1 MKFGKRLASEAS
13 RRWRGSFLDYKAV
26 KRAIQLDVDCRDA
39 TGRNF
44 DIVLR
49 HELHKVSAFY
59 VDKEAELM
67 AAMRDP
73 LQRSP
78 AQLTMLRSEL
88 TDLRKFVVLN
98 YIAVIKAAKKRNRH
112 LKAACSERVHQVRA
126 VELLSLQYFFT
137 SPRLAALSAEAEVLA
152 QESAAQPELS
162 KQLADF
168 QCPICLEVL
177 HNPVLLTCAH
187 RFCWGCLLA
196 HCASVAQRSRGHDHG
211 EECEKGKEG
220 SQEVAHQHL
229 SQTVLDSVAE
239 DSATSTAST
248 YDCPVCRK
256 AQLLDLDRLQVD
268 QHLKKF
274 IEGLKLREAGSKIL
288 PTVSSTTE
296 ADFSGEV
303 EECLHIALQPAEPPL
318 LPPQAPEDEGKLTV
332 VLDLDGTLVSSF
344 TPRRAPHLPPGLNTY
359 TVGQGSQLNPNGV
372 FVVERPEL
380 AAFFKSLST
389 FAEVIMFTAG
399 LEDYACPIA
408 DQLQRQ
414 YGAFKHRLYR
424 TATVSSTSY
433 PCIKDLSRLGRDL
446 KRTVLVDDTP
456 LAFLNQPDNGIP
468 ILGFRGDV
476 DDRVLTEAMLPVLH
490 RLADVKDV
498 RPLLRHRFNM
508 PRWFTA
514 QGILPALPTQTSQKV
529 RVEKIPRRRSS
540 EAVRRPSKV
549 LPALPKPVSLQL
561 NQPLQGTLLL
571 CDFDNTLTN
580 CDAGERLVGELAPEL
595 LPMLATL
602 EMPANFVPM
611 TNTILAEMQR
621 RGIGRD
627 QILAELQKMGREIPQ
642 ATLQL
647 LQWIKQ
653 QGMETRILSDC
664 NTTFISHML
673 SAARA
678 DPFISAVYTN
688 PAVFTRID
696 LQAGSAD
703 WAGGR
708 DSKQASFRL
717 QITPRWEAEQRAAH
731 GCPICPSNLCKGQE
745 LEVVRTA
752 SPFKRIIYCGDGA
765 NDLCPCLALL
775 PSDHVLARKGFPLH
789 KLIDARAKDK
799 DPSRK
804 VAANVQLWETH
815 EELLRLTQVLAV
827 S

>member
-1 MKFGKRLASEAS
+1 MKFGKRLAAEAS
-13 RRWRGSFLDYKAV
+13 RRWRGSFLDYKAI
-26 KRAIQLDVDCRDA
+26 KRAIQLDVECRDA

-59 VDKEAELM
+59 IDKEEELM
-67 AAMRDP
+67 VAMQD
-73 LQRSP
+73 LAQCSP
-78 AQLTMLRSEL
+78 AKLSQLRAEL

-112 LKAACSERVHQVRA
+112 LKVACRSDRVHHVKA
-126 VELLSLQYFFT
+126 VELLSQQYFFT
-137 SPRLAALSAEAEVLA
+137 SPKLAALSAEAEVLA

-162 KQLADF
+162 KQLVDY

-196 HCASVAQRSRGHDHG
+196 HCASVAQRCDSHGHDHG
-211 EECEKGKEG
+211 SAKGKAG
-220 SQEVAHQHL
+220 STQEVAHQHL
-229 SQTVLDSVAE
+229 QQTVIDSVAE
-239 DSATSTAST
+239 DSSTSTTST

-274 IEGLKLREAGSKIL
+274 IEALKIREAGAKASNFR
-288 PTVSSTTE
+288 PAATVQVETR
-296 ADFSGEV
+296 AEV
-303 EECLHIALQPAEPPL
+303 DECLHIAVQPAEPPL
-318 LPPQAPEDEGKLTV
+318 LPPQSPEDAGKLTV

-344 TPRRAPHLPPGLNTY
+344 TPRRAPHLPPGMNTY
-359 TVGQGSQLNPNGV
+359 LVGKGSKLNPNGV

-380 AAFFKSLST
+380 AAFFKSLSS

-408 DQLQRQ
+408 DRLQSQ

-424 TATVSSTSY
+424 PATVTSPTY

-456 LAFLNQPDNGIP
+456 LAFLNQPDNGVP
-468 ILGFRGDV
+468 ILGFRGDI

-508 PRWFTA
+508 PKWFAA
-514 QGILPALPTQTSQKV
+514 QGILTAAPSPASQKL
-529 RVEKIPRRRSS
+529 RLEQTLRRKSS
-540 EAVRRPSKV
+540 EDARKPCRV
-549 LPALPKPVSLQL
+549 LPAMPKPVSAQLQ
-561 NQPLQGTLLL
+561 QPLKGTLLL
-571 CDFDNTLTN
+571 CDFDNTLTD

-627 QILAELQKMGREIPQ
+627 QILTELQKMGQEIPS
-642 ATLQL
+642 ASLQL
-647 LQWIKQ
+647 LQWTKQ
-653 QGMETRILSDC
+653 QGIEMRVLSDC
-664 NTTFISHML
+664 NTAFISHML
-673 SAARA
+673 SAAQA
-678 DPFISAVYTN
+678 TSLVSAVHTN
-688 PAVFTRID
+688 PAHFVRID
-696 LQAGSAD
+696 QQGVSAT
-703 WAGGR
+703 GL
-708 DSKQASFRL
+708 KQAAAFRL
-717 QITPRWEAEQRAAH
+717 QITPRWEAEQRPAH
-731 GCPICPSNLCKGQE
+731 GCPLCPTNLCKGQE
-745 LEVVRTA
+745 LEVLRTS
-752 SPFKRIIYCGDGA
+752 SPCKRIIFCGDGA
-765 NDLCPCLALL
+765 NDLCPSLALL
-775 PSDHVLARKGFPLH
+775 PSDYVLARKGYRLH
-789 KLIDARAKDK
+789 KLIEARAKEADV
-799 DPSRK
+799 SRK
-804 VAANVQLWETH
+804 VAANVQVWETH
-815 EELLRLTQVLAV
+815 EDLLRLTQIIVR